1 MDLKYLR
8 VPVITLATVIG
19 SLLVIAMLFTA
30 GWSRPSVD
38 AEQTGFRGV
47 AMEKITNPRDYA
59 KLVAANKAP
68 EPPYAI
74 EMGGTPA
81 SQIYKNVKVLGDL
94 NEEQFL
100 RLMGSI
106 TEWVAPQ
113 QGCAYCHNEEN
124 LASDEKYTK
133 TVSLKMLEMTRAL
146 NSNWD
151 GHVKTTG
158 VTCYTCHRGKNIPE
172 QVWFKNDGPP
182 MPGGFT
188 ASRNGQNLASK
199 SVGVTSLPFDPFSL
213 FLAGG
218 ENGTRQ
224 IAVNTH
230 EAFPSG
236 NEQHIQ
242 DAEKT
247 YGLMMHFSG
256 ALGVNCTHCH
266 NSRAF
271 YDWEQSPPT
280 RLQAQLGIGMVQEI
294 NSEFLKPLTDVF
306 PKERK
311 GPSGDVAK
319 VNCATCHQ
327 GVNKPL
333 FGAAMAKDHPSL
345 MGK

>member
-1 MDLKYLR
+1 MEAKYFK
-8 VPVITLATVIG
+8 VPVIVMVTVIT
-19 SLLVIAMLFTA
+19 SLLAIAVIFTA
-30 GWSRPSVD
+30 GWSRPPVD
-38 AEQTGFRGV
+38 NEQIGFRGV
-47 AMEKITNPRDYA
+47 AMEKIVNPRDHR
-59 KLVAANKAP
+59 KIVAANKAP
-68 EPPYAI
+68 EAPEPA
-74 EMGGTPA
+74 EAGGTPV

-106 TEWVAPQ
+106 TEWVSPEK
-113 QGCAYCHNEEN
+113 GCAYCHNEEN

-133 TVSLKMLEMTRAL
+133 VVSLKMLEMTRQL
-146 NSNWD
+146 NNDWD
-151 GHVKTTG
+151 DHVKKTG

-172 QVWFKNDGPP
+172 EIWFKNDGPK
-182 MPGGFT
+182 MAGGFT
-188 ASRNGQNLASK
+188 ANRRGQNLASK
-199 SVGVTSLPFDPFSL
+199 SVGVTSLPFDPYSK

-218 ENGTRQ
+218 DNGTGQ
-224 IAVNTH
+224 IAVNTP

-236 NEQHIQ
+236 NEQTIQ
-242 DAEKT
+242 DTERT

-271 YDWEQSPPT
+271 SDWDQSPPART
-280 RLQAQLGIGMVQEI
+280 QAQAGIGMVQEI
-294 NSEFLKPLTDVF
+294 NSEFLQSLADVF

-311 GPSGDVAK
+311 GPTGDVAK

-327 GVNKPL
+327 GVSKPL
-333 FGAAMAKDHPSL
+333 FGASMLKDHPSL